1 MYFPVKNSRSFLI
14 KNTKTD
20 FINHGT
26 PANAGISL
34 IEYTSVHNVQQ
45 MYTMYSCKG
54 HASGFKKQAICVK
67 IWQKTRLKH
76 TSTINESEISKYQW
90 EQDMKSAT
98 ADDTVALIQ

>member
-67 IWQKTRLKH
+67 IWQKTRFKH
-76 TSTINESEISKYQW
+76 KYNERIRNFQVSTGAGHEICRS
-90 EQDMKSAT
+90 
-98 ADDTVALIQ
+98 